1 MPKRSQH
8 RYKYRTLQHL
18 EHNRSL
24 KAAQEV
30 KKHTNNALK
39 TSEWQINM
47 ITVTV
52 DGQFTSDDCVELL
65 KYNKAGERW
74 FLELQTR

>member
-1 MPKRSQH
+1 
-8 RYKYRTLQHL
+8 
-18 EHNRSL
+18 
-24 KAAQEV
+24 
-30 KKHTNNALK
+30 
-39 TSEWQINM
+39 M